1 MQHLEISKQA
11 ISGDHASFL
20 QILEAHEDIY
30 YRIAYSFMRN
40 EHDALEAIQEFTYR
54 SFKKIHT
61 VRQPQFLSTWLIRI
75 LLNVC
80 HDMKKK
86 INRIELK
93 EDIEI
98 VQQEN
103 LNYLELAAVIAKL
116 PTEQQHLIY
125 LKYYQELKNEEIA
138 KEFNIPEGTVKSR
151 LHATLRKL
159 RSLFSEEGR

>member
-1 MQHLEISKQA
+1 MVNSSITQ
-11 ISGDHASFL
+11 
-20 QILEAHEDIY
+20 
-30 YRIAYSFMRN
+30 R
-40 EHDALEAIQEFTYR
+40 
-54 SFKKIHT
+54 
-61 VRQPQFLSTWLIRI
+61 LSRYEE
-75 LLNVC
+75 
-80 HDMKKK
+80 K

-98 VQQEN
+98 IQHEN
-103 LNYLELAAVIAKL
+103 LNHLELAEVIAKL

-125 LKYYQELKNEEIA
+125 LKYYRELKNEEIA